1 MSADYKSTIALPVTD
16 FAMKARL
23 PVREP
28 EMLQRWQDMDLFG
41 RLRTEAA
48 GRPRFVLHDGPP
60 YANGDIHIGTAM
72 NKILKDIVV
81 RSRQMTGFDAPYVPG
96 WDCHGLPIEWK
107 IEEQYRKA
115 GRDKDAAPVNE
126 FRAECRQFAA
136 RWIDVQRG
144 QFQRLGGIGDWAR
157 PYTTMAFD
165 AEAKIVTELMHFLMD
180 GSLYK
185 GSKAVMWSVVEKT
198 ALAEAEIEYHDHKST
213 TVDIAFPVISSPL
226 PALRG
231 AAAVI
236 WTTTPWTM
244 PGNRAVAYGEDID
257 YLLVEVER
265 LGEDSLVATGRRLIV
280 AETLMTAFAERAGI
294 ESWHQVARFTGR
306 QLEGTVCAHPW
317 RGKGYDFDV
326 PLLPG
331 FHVTTEAG
339 TGLVHTAPGH
349 GAEDYEIGQQF
360 GLEVPFTVAPD
371 GTYYDN
377 VPLLG
382 GQHVYKVADT
392 VCAEMSAVGAL
403 LARGEMIHSYPHSW
417 RSKAPLI
424 FRNAPQWFIG
434 MEKTGL
440 RQKALAAI
448 DTVRWLPAVS
458 RNRIRAM
465 VEDRPDWVISRQRAW
480 GVPITIFENRQSGEL
495 LRDEAVNAR
504 IVAAVREGGA
514 DVWFDDDKS
523 RFLGP
528 DYEPD
533 EWTAVT
539 DILDVWFD
547 SGCTHSFVLE
557 DRAELAWPADL
568 YLEGSDQ
575 HRGWFQSSLLEAC
588 GSRGKA
594 PYKAVMTHG
603 FVMDAHGRKMSK
615 SIGNV
620 IAPQKIID
628 RNGADILR
636 LWVVATDYSEDV
648 RISDEIIRAQ
658 VDSYRKLRNTL
669 RFLLGNLAGFSD
681 VERLDAEQMPELER
695 WVLHRLAEMDT
706 LVRQAVEEYDFHR
719 LFAALYTFCTGDL
732 SAFYF
737 DIRKDC
743 LYCDGR
749 DSTRRRAARTV
760 LAQVFDC
767 LVTWLAPILCFTA
780 EEAWLARGGEV
791 GGSVHLCQ
799 FPAIPAAWKDP
810 ELCQKW
816 TRIRALRRVITGAL
830 EVERR
835 EKRIGSSLAASPTV
849 YVAEA
854 ADRAVL
860 ESIDG
865 AEMAITSGIDIV
877 GDRPPAAAFRLD
889 DVPGIAV
896 VSAPA
901 QGDKCARCWRI
912 LPEVGS
918 ADSGP
923 TICHRCAA
931 VVGADC

>member
-115 GRDKDAAPVNE
+115 GRDKDAVPVNE

-244 PGNRAVAYGEDID
+244 PGNRAIAYGEDID

-403 LARGEMIHSYPHSW
+403 LARGELIHSYPHSW

-568 YLEGSDQ
+568 YLEGSDH

-912 LPEVGS
+912 LPEVGN

-931 VVGADC
+931 VVGADY